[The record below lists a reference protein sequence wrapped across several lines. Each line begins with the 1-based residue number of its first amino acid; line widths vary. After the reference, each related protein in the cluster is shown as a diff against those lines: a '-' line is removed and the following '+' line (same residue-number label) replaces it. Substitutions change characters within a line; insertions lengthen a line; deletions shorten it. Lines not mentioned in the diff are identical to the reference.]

1 MASNISK
8 YVSINDFVLLEYEF
22 NRDGVTTSPTLP
34 YLMTTELGTKEYFD
48 LGSTGNT
55 NNGFELN
62 SIPANVQRTQW
73 YTDPNNPGD
82 YWNFFDTST
91 AITPNP
97 YQHDT
102 VKIHIVSGYN
112 FDDIS
117 GFLLQIRA
125 QDTSSN
131 LVDMSNFTWI
141 KQVQGSD
148 VNKFSSNTLYLGNRF
163 YDKYVELKIPSIGVL
178 GGDQSSAVGLAL
190 NIAPLS
196 DAHITYSTIETIDNA
211 QYILTEIIST
221 QLPVTSVADNFNC
234 FIAESTSGDYIE
246 FYAIWND
253 LIIGEFMPDIESG
266 RIRLYT
272 SNNPNDNFENFSDQY
287 GVGSAKWVVMHE
299 LYVYEHIPG
308 GTSLQTSKFVFTQE
322 DNFIEPNF
330 FRPVIENSDIASS
343 YTIDYICRLMNRM
356 DGSQIIRRASFAS
369 TDPTKYGRRFIRLNV
384 DNVIPYNVFNR
395 LEPEAKNILN
405 LSGDERPKFVKVFYD
420 TTNVVLNA
428 ENTVLPQGTG
438 PLFLKKGDSIYN
450 FKFDRLN
457 VNKDPI
463 ERENVDL
470 SGAYRY
476 QLLFVLDDDSKY
488 EIPPTFSTNMNTV
501 LGQLE
506 FKIMGAQ
513 IQQLLK
519 QTNNTYSIQ
528 ILNPDGTS
536 YTFYEGLF
544 FDFSNITEVSEQYK
558 DLFDI
563 TNLQTQVAEL
573 TATNESLTQENAILK
588 QS

>member
-1 MASNISK
+1 MTNISK
-8 YVSINDFVLLEYEF
+8 YVQINDFVLLEYEF
-22 NRDGVTTSPTLP
+22 NRDAVETAMTDP

-48 LGSTGNT
+48 LSSVGIT

-62 SIPANVQRTQW
+62 SIPVVSQRTQW
-73 YTDPNNPGD
+73 FTNPD
-82 YWNFFDTST
+82 NPIEYWNFFDVST
-91 AITPNP
+91 AISTTT

-102 VKIHIVSGYN
+102 VKVHIVSGYN

-117 GFLLQIRA
+117 GFLLQVRA
-125 QDTSSN
+125 MDVSSN
-131 LVDMSNFTWI
+131 LVDLSNFTWL
-141 KQVQGSD
+141 KQITGTD

-163 YDKYVELKIPSIGVL
+163 YDKYIEFKIPSIGVL
-178 GGDQSSAVGLAL
+178 GGTVAEDIESKL
-190 NIAPLS
+190 NIEALS
-196 DAHITYSTIETIDNA
+196 DVYITYSTIETIDNA
-211 QYILTEIIST
+211 QYTLSEIIST
-221 QLPVTSVADNFNC
+221 QLPVTSVADSFNC

-246 FYAIWND
+246 FYATWDD
-253 LIIGEFMPDIESG
+253 LIIGEYMPDIESG

-272 SNNPNDNFENFSDQY
+272 SNNPNDNYENFSDQY

-322 DNFIEPNF
+322 DNFIEPNY
-330 FRPVIENSDIASS
+330 FRPVIENSDITSS

-369 TDPTKYGRRFIRLNV
+369 TDPTKYGRYFTRLNV

-395 LEPEAKNILN
+395 LDAEVNNVLLE
-405 LSGDERPKFVKVFYD
+405 SGNERAKFVKVFYD
-420 TTNVVLNA
+420 TTNVVLDAN
-428 ENTVLPQGTG
+428 NTVLPQGTG
-438 PLFLKKGDSIYN
+438 PLFLKKGDSVYSFN
-450 FKFDRLN
+450 FSRLN
-457 VNKDPI
+457 ANTDPI

-470 SGAYRY
+470 SGVYQY

-506 FKIMGAQ
+506 FKIMGSQ
-513 IQQLLK
+513 IEQLLK

-528 ILNPDGTS
+528 IKNPDGTS
-536 YTFYEGLF
+536 YTFYEGLY
-544 FDFSNITEVSEQYK
+544 FDYSNITEVSEQYK
-558 DLFDI
+558 DLYDI
-563 TNLQTQVAEL
+563 TNLQTQITEL
-573 TATNESLTQENAILK
+573 TAANEALTQENAVLK
-588 QS
+588 ES

>member
-1 MASNISK
+1 MTNISK
-8 YVSINDFVLLEYEF
+8 YVQINDFVLLEYEF
-22 NRDGVTTSPTLP
+22 NRDAVETAMTDP

-48 LGSTGNT
+48 LSSVGIT

-62 SIPANVQRTQW
+62 SIPVVSQRTQW
-73 YTDPNNPGD
+73 FTNPD
-82 YWNFFDTST
+82 NPIEYWNFFDVST
-91 AITPNP
+91 AISTTT

-102 VKIHIVSGYN
+102 VKVHIVSGYN

-117 GFLLQIRA
+117 GFLLQVRA
-125 QDTSSN
+125 MDVSSN
-131 LVDMSNFTWI
+131 LVDLSNFTWL
-141 KQVQGSD
+141 KQITGTD

-163 YDKYVELKIPSIGVL
+163 YDKYIEFKIPSIGVL
-178 GGDQSSAVGLAL
+178 GGAVAEDIESKL
-190 NIAPLS
+190 NIEALS
-196 DAHITYSTIETIDNA
+196 DVYITYSTIETIDNA
-211 QYILTEIIST
+211 QYTLSEIIST
-221 QLPVTSVADNFNC
+221 QLPVTSVADSFNC

-246 FYAIWND
+246 FYATWDD
-253 LIIGEFMPDIESG
+253 LIIGEYMPDIESG

-272 SNNPNDNFENFSDQY
+272 SNNPNDNYENFSDQY

-322 DNFIEPNF
+322 DNFIEPNY
-330 FRPVIENSDIASS
+330 FRPVIENSDITSS

-369 TDPTKYGRRFIRLNV
+369 TDPTKYGRYFTRLNV

-395 LEPEAKNILN
+395 LDAEVNNVLLE
-405 LSGDERPKFVKVFYD
+405 SGNERAKFVKVFYD
-420 TTNVVLNA
+420 TTNVVLDAN
-428 ENTVLPQGTG
+428 NTVLPQGTG
-438 PLFLKKGDSIYN
+438 PLFLKKGDSVYSFN
-450 FKFDRLN
+450 FSRLN
-457 VNKDPI
+457 ANTDPI

-470 SGAYRY
+470 SGVYQY

-506 FKIMGAQ
+506 FKIMGSQ
-513 IQQLLK
+513 IEQLLK

-528 ILNPDGTS
+528 IKNPDGTS
-536 YTFYEGLF
+536 YTFYEGLY
-544 FDFSNITEVSEQYK
+544 FDYSNITEVSEQYK
-558 DLFDI
+558 DLYDI
-563 TNLQTQVAEL
+563 TNLQTQITEL
-573 TATNESLTQENAILK
+573 TAANEALTQENAVLK
-588 QS
+588 ES